1 MHQSKEGINELA
13 GTQSWFHASFSEIE
27 DTRTTIFTLIKQHF
41 FPDTEKTKFNLNKK
55 CNVTQNSSEF
65 RFFNAMKKCHPS
77 RYNQVN
83 MVITRRQS
91 QLNSC

>member
-13 GTQSWFHASFSEIE
+13 GTQSRFRASFSEIE
-27 DTRTTIFTLIKQHF
+27 DTWTTIFTLIKHF
-41 FPDTEKTKFNLNKK
+41 FPDTENTKFNLPKK
-55 CNVTQNSSEF
+55 CNATQHSEF
-65 RFFNAMKKCHPS
+65 KFFNAMKKCRPS

-91 QLNSC
+91 QLNSY